1 MRRRSNH
8 RGLPPRFAFLDDS
21 AAGSR
26 DDHRQRA
33 LSEHCRKHA
42 ESDQHRAASSPHRP
56 GRRHVA
62 FWPGIGPPEVST
74 KRLFVSLELPPA
86 VTEQLA
92 ELDPHL
98 RGVRWLAP
106 EQMHLTLSFLGDVS
120 HDIQETLEK
129 NLEAVAWK
137 AFFLPISGLG
147 TFPGKGR
154 PNILWVGVGTGH
166 PHLFQLHKRVQ
177 EAAIQ
182 AGLEPDLRSFHPHI
196 TLARCRDV
204 SAESI

>member
-1 MRRRSNH
+1 M
-8 RGLPPRFAFLDDS
+8 
-21 AAGSR
+21 
-26 DDHRQRA
+26 
-33 LSEHCRKHA
+33 
-42 ESDQHRAASSPHRP
+42 
-56 GRRHVA
+56 
-62 FWPGIGPPEVST
+62 ST
-74 KRLFVSLELPPA
+74 KRLFVSLEIPHS
-86 VTEQLA
+86 VTQCLA

-120 HDIQETLEK
+120 ELVEEAFTK
-129 NLEAVAWK
+129 NLNAIAWR

-177 EAAIQ
+177 EAALR

-204 SAESI
+204 SAESVRPFLRAHAAFDAGMIHVESFYLNSSLLTPNGSVYTRELEVPAP